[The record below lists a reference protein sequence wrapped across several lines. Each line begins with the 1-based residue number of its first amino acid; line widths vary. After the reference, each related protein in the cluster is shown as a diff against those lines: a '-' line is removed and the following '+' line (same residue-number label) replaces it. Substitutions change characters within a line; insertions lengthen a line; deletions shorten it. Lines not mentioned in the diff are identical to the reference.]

1 MAQPLVTLE
10 EYKTFAQ
17 ISSSQQDDRI
27 TQLIP
32 MVSFFV
38 KNYCNRS
45 FVDYYSVNKTEYYGQ
60 GGQYFFTDE
69 QPIQEIVS
77 VKIKTTPTQTFG
89 TAGTALTAVAD
100 VDYTWDMGDDMIVSC
115 SEEGFPAIPNAVQ
128 IIYKGGYPDIPEDLK
143 LGVLDLITYYLKGES
158 SPRKSLNSNQISVE
172 YVTSADLPHHIKR
185 VFDLYR
191 IIV

>member
-1 MAQPLVTLE
+1 MATPLVTLE

-17 ISSSQQDDRI
+17 ISSNQQDDRI

-38 KNYCNRS
+38 KNYCNRK
-45 FVDYYSVNKTEYYGQ
+45 FVDYYNTAKTEYWSE
-60 GGQYFFTDE
+60 GGPYFFTDE
-69 QPIQEIVS
+69 QPIREVTS
-77 VKIKTTPTQTFG
+77 VEIKTSPSGDYVLATENVDYSWDR
-89 TAGTALTAVAD
+89 AVDCITALNTD
-100 VDYTWDMGDDMIVSC
+100 
-115 SEEGFPAIPNAVQ
+115 GFPVIPNAVK
-128 IIYKGGYPDIPEDLK
+128 IIYKGGYSDIPEDLK
-143 LGVLDLITYYLKGES
+143 LGVMDLITYYMKGES

>member
-1 MAQPLVTLE
+1 MATPLVTLE

-17 ISSSQQDDRI
+17 ISSNQQDDRI

-38 KNYCNRS
+38 KNYCNRK
-45 FVDYYSVNKTEYYGQ
+45 FVDHYATTKTEYWSD

-69 QPIQEIVS
+69 QPIRDITSVEI
-77 VKIKTTPTQTFG
+77 KISPTSDYV
-89 TAGTALTAVAD
+89 VATEN
-100 VDYTWDMGDDMIVSC
+100 VDYAWDKATDCITSLYDD
-115 SEEGFPAIPNAVQ
+115 GFPASPNAVK
-128 IIYKGGYPDIPEDLK
+128 IVYRGGYSDIPEDLK
-143 LGVLDLITYYLKGES
+143 LGVLDLITYYLKGENV
-158 SPRKSLNSNQISVE
+158 PRKSVNSNQISVE

>member
-1 MAQPLVTLE
+1 MASPLVTLE

-17 ISSSQQDDRI
+17 ISSNQQDDRI

-38 KNYCNRS
+38 KNYCNRK
-45 FVDYYSVNKTEYYGQ
+45 FVDYYNVEKTEYWSD
-60 GGQYFFTDE
+60 GGNFFFTDE
-69 QPIQEIVS
+69 QPIRS
-77 VKIKTTPTQTFG
+77 VTSVEVKFAPTS
-89 TAGTALTAVAD
+89 AYEVLTAD
-100 VDYTWDMGDDMIVSC
+100 VDYSWDKAVDCIAALNED
-115 SEEGFPAIPNAVQ
+115 GFPQFPNAVK
-128 IIYKGGYPDIPEDLK
+128 IVYKGGYSDIPEDLK